1 MLCNGAIET
10 AGKEAVPEDSETL
23 AKTDH
28 PRFRLF
34 ATKTHQFAVSGCLRT
49 AISRTCGCTPG
60 CRKSVLRVAQVNS
73 HRSTRYEADEAWVP
87 SGCRSSAYATC

>member
-10 AGKEAVPEDSETL
+10 AGDEAVPKDGETL

-28 PRFRLF
+28 PRFRLL

-49 AISRTCGCTPG
+49 AAISRTRGCTPG
-60 CRKSVLRVAQVNS
+60 CRKAVCVWLM
-73 HRSTRYEADEAWVP
+73 
-87 SGCRSSAYATC
+87 